1 MGKIMKQKMTRWGV
15 GLELAFFFVL
25 YSLIIIAFHLYYGEK
40 LRVYA
45 IPYWILATGGVVLI
59 VIGIIFLVAA
69 RKKIK
74 RTFGTGMLCTIG
86 VYSICRHPVYASWVI
101 FIVPGLVLLANS
113 WAALTIPPVMYV
125 ILRIL
130 VSKEEQY
137 LEQKFGD
144 EFRSYKKRVPA
155 VLPLGWL
162 KRE

>member
-1 MGKIMKQKMTRWGV
+1 MGQTNQVEMTRWGV
-15 GLELAFFFVL
+15 GLKLGFFSVL
-25 YSLIIIAFHLYYGEK
+25 YSLIIVALHHYYAKK
-40 LRVYA
+40 LRIYA
-45 IPYWILATGGVVLI
+45 LPYSILGTLGVALI
-59 VIGIIFLVAA
+59 VIGLIFLFAA

-74 RTFGTGMLCTIG
+74 QTFKTGTLCMTG
-86 VYSICRHPVYASWVI
+86 VYSMCRHPVYASWVI
-101 FIVPGLVLLANS
+101 FIVPGLVFLADS
-113 WAALTIPPVMYV
+113 WAGLTIPPVMYV

-162 KRE
+162 KHK